1 MSNRKQHDERTQ
13 YLLFGERSERCG
25 FMRTKMPADAEK
37 SLRQM
42 AEEVV
47 NKRESKT
54 IRCDLLSHEDFQRSF
69 HNLSVH
75 QVELEMQ
82 NEELRNTQKELE
94 ISRARYREL
103 YDQVPIGYLTIGE
116 QGLILESNLTAASM
130 LAAERSELVNQ
141 PLCRYI
147 LPEDLDIFLHCY
159 QKLVDTGKHQSCEF
173 RMRRFDGSQL
183 WMQMETSLGSDS
195 EAKSHFCYVALIDV
209 SDKKQMERLK
219 ERELVFRKAQEI
231 GQLGAWIF
239 DAATNRLIWSDEIYR
254 IFGLRHQKNAATYDE
269 LHDVVD
275 PENRNYLLNSEYF
288 ESIQEG
294 KDGYEVERQVICR
307 ETRHIR
313 HILEK
318 CEHIRDSSGE
328 VIRSEGIVQDITVS
342 KQKEEALRASEAR
355 YHSIIEDQTELIYR
369 YLPDG
374 RISFANEAF
383 ARYYG
388 MKQAEIVNSTFAPD
402 IPETDRAIVVS
413 SCSKISP
420 DHPVVAFTHRIL
432 NAEGEVRW
440 QRWTHRGI
448 YASDGSLT
456 EYQAVGFDITEHK
469 LSEMILQARMKISD
483 GQFVDSLDQMLKKV
497 LDEAEKLTESRI
509 GFFHF
514 LDSDQETL
522 SLQTWSSR
530 TLATFCTAE
539 GEGRH
544 YPLDSAGVWAD
555 CIREKKP
562 LIHNSYE
569 ALPHRKGLPSGHATI
584 LRELTIPVFR
594 NNLIVAVV
602 GVGNKSSDYTG
613 QDVAIIENFAN
624 LAWDVIDRN
633 RSVQALKQARD
644 ELEAKVAERTV
655 SLTLAHEQMERISF
669 ELVWAEERERE
680 RIAGELHDRVGQS
693 LLLAKMK
700 LDALAESLSTEAGGR
715 CVEEVTALVQ
725 TSIHDIR
732 TLTFRMRPPVLDTA
746 GIETS
751 LEWLCASVRED
762 YNLQVDFSCDCQA
775 TPLLSQEARYSLYQA
790 VRELLLNV
798 VKHAQAE
805 KARLTM
811 KTDSNTIIVTV
822 VDDGIGINRCDSL
835 LKHVNNGYGLYNVR
849 LRVQQMG
856 GSFSVESAPG
866 SGTSIMLIVPI
877 TEKVTVVQEHACEQQ
892 SCLWTTTPS
901 SAKA

>member
-1 MSNRKQHDERTQ
+1 
-13 YLLFGERSERCG
+13 
-25 FMRTKMPADAEK
+25 MRTKKPADTENV
-37 SLRQM
+37 LRQK

-47 NKRESKT
+47 RKSKT
-54 IRCDLLSHEDFQRSF
+54 STCDSLSYGDVQRSF
-69 HNLSVH
+69 HNLAVH

-103 YDQVPIGYLTIGE
+103 YDQVPIGYLTISE

-130 LAAERSELVNQ
+130 LAVERSELVNQ

-147 LPEDLDIFLHCY
+147 LSEDRDIFLHCY
-159 QKLVDTGKHQSCEF
+159 QKLVNTGKHQSCEF
-173 RMRRFDGSQL
+173 RMLRFDGDQL
-183 WMQMETSLGSDS
+183 WIQMETSLGSAS
-195 EAKSHFCYVALIDV
+195 ETKSYVCYAALIDI
-209 SDKKQMERLK
+209 SDKKQIERLK

-231 GQLGAWIF
+231 GRLGAWIF
-239 DAATNRLIWSDEIYR
+239 DVTTNKLIWSDEMYR
-254 IFGLRHQKNAATYDE
+254 IFGLRRQKNAATYDE

-275 PENRNYLLNSEYF
+275 PVNRNYLLNLEYF

-294 KDGYEVERQVICR
+294 KDDYEIERQVVWR
-307 ETRHIR
+307 ETGQIR
-313 HILEK
+313 HVLEK
-318 CEHIRDSSGE
+318 CEHIRDSSGK

-374 RISFANEAF
+374 RISFANRAF

-388 MKQAEIVNSTFAPD
+388 MKEAEIVNSTFAPN
-402 IPETDRAIVVS
+402 IPEADLAIVVRN
-413 SCSKISP
+413 CAQISP

-469 LSEMILQARMKISD
+469 LSEMIMQARMRISD
-483 GQFVDSLDQMLKKV
+483 YQFVDSLDQMLKKV
-497 LDEAEKLTESRI
+497 LDEAEELTESRI

-539 GEGRH
+539 GEGQH
-544 YPLDSAGVWAD
+544 YPLDRAGVWAD
-555 CIREKKP
+555 CIREKRP
-562 LIHNSYE
+562 LIHNSYD
-569 ALPHRKGLPSGHATI
+569 ALPHRKGLPPGHAAI

-594 NNLIVAVV
+594 NNLIVAVL

-613 QDVAIIENFAN
+613 QDVATIQNFAN
-624 LAWDVIDRN
+624 LAWDIIDRN

-644 ELEAKVAERTV
+644 ELESKVAERTI

-700 LDALAESLSTEAGGR
+700 LDALAESLSSESGGR
-715 CVEEVTALVQ
+715 YAEEVAALVHA
-725 TSIHDIR
+725 SIHDIR

-751 LEWLCASVRED
+751 LEWLCSSVRDD
-762 YNLQVDFSCDCQA
+762 YNLQVDFSSDCQA
-775 TPLLSQEARYSLYQA
+775 KPLLSAEARYSLYQA

-805 KARLTM
+805 KAQLTL
-811 KTDSNTIIVTV
+811 KTDSNTIVVTV
-822 VDDGIGINRCDSL
+822 VDNGIGINQPDSV

-856 GSFSVESAPG
+856 GSFCVESAPG
-866 SGTSIMLIVPI
+866 SGTSVTLIVPI
-877 TEKVTVVQEHACEQQ
+877 TKKVTVEQEHACEQQ
-892 SCLWTTTPS
+892 FCLWTTTPS
-901 SAKA
+901 SEKA